1 MAFNADKFERAKFEP
16 RRARVAVPAL
26 ADFFDDGETPEWE
39 VRGLSAVELHKAI
52 EASKRQ
58 ASIDAI
64 VKAIV
69 STGDQASAVR
79 KALGLTKDTP
89 GEIAK
94 RLELLVLGSVSPTI
108 ELPAAVKLAECF
120 PIEFLSLTNEISE
133 LTGKGAELV
142 KPPAASQ
149 KTTASESA

>member
-1 MAFNADKFERAKFEP
+1 MAFNADKFERAKFEA
-16 RRARVAVPAL
+16 RRAKVPVPAM
-26 ADFFDDGETPEWE
+26 ADFFDEGETPEWE
-39 VRGLSAVELHKAI
+39 VRGLSAVELHKAL
-52 EASKRQ
+52 EASRRQ
-58 ASIDAI
+58 GSIESI
-64 VKAIV
+64 VKAIAANQ
-69 STGDQASAVR
+69 DQAGAVR

-94 RLELLVLGSVSPTI
+94 RLEMLVMGSVSPAI
-108 ELPAAVKLAECF
+108 ELPAAVKLAENF

-149 KTTASESA
+149 KMTASASA